1 MIVVTGGAGFIG
13 SNLVAALEEETN
25 EDIIVCDYI
34 DSSDKWQNIK
44 KKKRKEVI
52 SPDNLLQWL
61 SDHISKVEIIF
72 HLGAISSTTERN
84 TEQIVSNNYCFSQ
97 NLWKICTNHN
107 LRLIYASSA
116 AVYGNGN
123 AGFEDKVSLP
133 YMEKLYPL
141 NPYGWSKL
149 LFDQKVAYYSE
160 VKNFMPLQWAGLRF
174 FNVYGPNEFHKK
186 NQQSV
191 IPQFWKQIKE
201 TGEAKLFKSYDPKYP
216 DGGQMRDFIYIDDCI
231 NVMIWLYENIN
242 TSGIFNVGTGQAR
255 TFEDVAKAIS
265 DGQKTNTNIEY
276 FHMPPNVKKHYQY
289 FTQADIKNLRD
300 AGYTKNF
307 TSLEDG
313 VNAYIENF
321 LATNDPYR

>member
-1 MIVVTGGAGFIG
+1 
-13 SNLVAALEEETN
+13 
-25 EDIIVCDYI
+25 
-34 DSSDKWQNIK
+34 
-44 KKKRKEVI
+44 
-52 SPDNLLQWL
+52 
-61 SDHISKVEIIF
+61 
-72 HLGAISSTTERN
+72 
-84 TEQIVSNNYCFSQ
+84 
-97 NLWKICTNHN
+97 
-107 LRLIYASSA
+107 
-116 AVYGNGN
+116 
-123 AGFEDKVSLP
+123 
-133 YMEKLYPL
+133 
-141 NPYGWSKL
+141 
-149 LFDQKVAYYSE
+149 
-160 VKNFMPLQWAGLRF
+160 
-174 FNVYGPNEFHKK
+174 
-186 NQQSV
+186 
-191 IPQFWKQIKE
+191 
-201 TGEAKLFKSYDPKYP
+201 
-216 DGGQMRDFIYIDDCI
+216 MRDFIYIDDCI

>member
-44 KKKRKEVI
+44 KRKRKEVI

-141 NPYGWSKL
+141 NPYG
-149 LFDQKVAYYSE
+149 FRA
-160 VKNFMPLQWAGLRF
+160 M
-174 FNVYGPNEFHKK
+174 
-186 NQQSV
+186 
-191 IPQFWKQIKE
+191 IP
-201 TGEAKLFKSYDPKYP
+201 
-216 DGGQMRDFIYIDDCI
+216 
-231 NVMIWLYENIN
+231 
-242 TSGIFNVGTGQAR
+242 TS
-255 TFEDVAKAIS
+255 
-265 DGQKTNTNIEY
+265 
-276 FHMPPNVKKHYQY
+276 
-289 FTQADIKNLRD
+289 
-300 AGYTKNF
+300 
-307 TSLEDG
+307 
-313 VNAYIENF
+313 
-321 LATNDPYR
+321 